1 MVIVFFLILFLCD
14 GYYVCVLYLC
24 TIYTVQYDNC
34 ESFLMFTS
42 AINGCFQPF
51 LNKIYRLPQHTQT
64 QSSSTILLLMT
75 VLAQHLKKYIYN
87 HVSGSVTGFCP
98 RFHNVCHYFNYH
110 WHRCVLSLLF
120 DIITVSWCMH
130 CLFSKNCLF

>member
-14 GYYVCVLYLC
+14 GIIYVYSICVLYTLFNTTTASPFLC
-24 TIYTVQYDNC
+24 
-34 ESFLMFTS
+34 LL
-42 AINGCFQPF
+42 QPF